1 MKRIMKDRRTGTDL
15 FLRNTR
21 DIEWVKQA
29 GQRVSTAWFNLLIR
43 RADGMDTRLAI
54 IVGKRFGTAVSRNR
68 AKRVFREL
76 ARFVRGRLSPGFR
89 FLVFPRRE
97 CLTIQFARLR
107 DVWVQSLGRCGLIT
121 GGGVVS

>member
-1 MKRIMKDRRTGTDL
+1 MKDRHSGADL

-21 DIEWVKQA
+21 DIDWVKQA
-29 GQRVSTAWFNLLIR
+29 GQRVSTVLFNLLIR

-68 AKRVFREL
+68 AKRIFREL
-76 ARFVRGRLSPGFR
+76 ARLVRRRLSPGYR

-97 CLTIQFARLR
+97 CLTVQFTRLH
-107 DVWVQSLGRCGLIT
+107 DVWIQSLGRNGLIAA
-121 GGGVVS
+121 GGVVS